1 VIGSVVLSW
10 SAFDSAQGR
19 GSVAFG
25 LFVGASSILLMAW
38 SFVLAVR
45 LPFLEPLFGGLDRMY
60 RVHRWAG
67 TLAVVAMFLHIRAE
81 PDIRGGFRGA
91 AESIAESAEELA
103 GVAEIVLYVLIA
115 ASLVRWMPYRWWRLS
130 HKLLGVPYL
139 FACFHFF
146 TAEKPYANGS
156 VWGWW
161 FGAWMLVG
169 ALAWVH
175 RVVVRDV
182 VSPGRRHVVTS
193 ATRSGDTLEL
203 LLAPAD
209 GRPLGH
215 RVGQF
220 AFVKLQV
227 PGMREPHPFTI
238 ASSPGAAELRFLI
251 RSLGDWSGR
260 LQTTDLTGAEAVVE
274 GPYGRFRPLAGSGTR
289 LWVAGGVGITPFLA
303 AVASLCDEAALATG
317 NRSATDGPEPP
328 TLAYCVR
335 SRADAMALAELER
348 AAASGLI
355 RLSLH
360 VSDEGTR
367 LEPATLAAL
376 VGRTDL
382 RGVHV
387 SVCGP
392 ATLVSAVERAARGSR
407 ASSVHS
413 EDFDIRQGVGPDLSV
428 EIDRV
433 VRDRVRSR

>member
-1 VIGSVVLSW
+1 MTSRGLSRRVSAVTRTLLGTRSDWRLARPTFSRPRPSVGWCGPALVIGSVALSW
-10 SAFDSAQGR
+10 FAFDSAQGR

-25 LFVGASSILLMAW
+25 LFVGASSILLMA
-38 SFVLAVR
+38 
-45 LPFLEPLFGGLDRMY
+45 
-60 RVHRWAG
+60 
-67 TLAVVAMFLHIRAE
+67 
-81 PDIRGGFRGA
+81 
-91 AESIAESAEELA
+91 
-103 GVAEIVLYVLIA
+103 
-115 ASLVRWMPYRWWRLS
+115 
-130 HKLLGVPYL
+130 
-139 FACFHFF
+139 
-146 TAEKPYANGS
+146 
-156 VWGWW
+156 
-161 FGAWMLVG
+161 
-169 ALAWVH
+169 
-175 RVVVRDV
+175 
-182 VSPGRRHVVTS
+182 
-193 ATRSGDTLEL
+193 
-203 LLAPAD
+203 
-209 GRPLGH
+209 
-215 RVGQF
+215 
-220 AFVKLQV
+220 
-227 PGMREPHPFTI
+227 
-238 ASSPGAAELRFLI
+238 
-251 RSLGDWSGR
+251 
-260 LQTTDLTGAEAVVE
+260 VE

-303 AVASLCDEAALATG
+303 AVASLCHEAALAPR

-348 AAASGLI
+348 AATGGII

-392 ATLVSAVERAARGSR
+392 AALVSAVERAAREAS

-433 VRDRVRSR
+433 VRGRVRSR